1 MSADH
6 GGLFTVPINEC
17 SWKPLYT
24 DAAAATSSIE
34 TSDTRLGTSERASQP
49 TLSEIMVAA
58 EVVGAVVVAAAV

>member
-6 GGLFTVPINEC
+6 GGLFTVPIGEC

-34 TSDTRLGTSERASQP
+34 TSERLRRWEAYSLR
-49 TLSEIMVAA
+49 
-58 EVVGAVVVAAAV
+58 GALWVLI